1 MVEEAS
7 MSAERVY
14 TCRFIDGPRDGLVQH
29 GPDPP
34 AEIRYPAVRE
44 LSGVRYHVYRRGL
57 CALHKGNRATV
68 FYEYVGV
75 RILPPEPR
83 PKRFSGQPD

>member
-1 MVEEAS
+1 MN
-7 MSAERVY
+7 AERVY

-34 AEIRYPAVRE
+34 AEIRYPTVRRAGE
-44 LSGVRYHVYRRGL
+44 PLYHVYRRGL
-57 CALHKGNRATV
+57 RGALTV

-75 RILPPEPR
+75 RALPPVGPR

>member
-1 MVEEAS
+1 

-34 AEIRYPAVRE
+34 AEIRYPTVRRAGE
-44 LSGVRYHVYRRGL
+44 PLYHVYRRGL
-57 CALHKGNRATV
+57 CALHGHDRATL

-75 RILPPEPR
+75 RALPPVGAR